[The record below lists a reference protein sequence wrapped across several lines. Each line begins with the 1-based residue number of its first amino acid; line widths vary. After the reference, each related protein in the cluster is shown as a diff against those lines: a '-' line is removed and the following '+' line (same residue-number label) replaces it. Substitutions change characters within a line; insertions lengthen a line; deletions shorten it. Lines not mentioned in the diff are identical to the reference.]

1 MGLAQLCLRRSEI
14 FLSWYFACPKFFSC
28 GYFEDPKLFLV
39 SILWVQNV
47 VAVFPGFEIFSRGY
61 FVGPKFFLAGISRV
75 RNFISFVFLESKIFY
90 SGCFMG
96 PRFFFSR
103 GYFEVLE
110 FFLVTSLFLI

>member
-1 MGLAQLCLRRSEI
+1 MSEI
-14 FLSWYFACPKFFSC
+14 FSC

-47 VAVFPGFEIFSRGY
+47 VVVFPGFEIFSRGY
-61 FVGPKFFLAGISRV
+61 FVGPRFFLAGISRV

-96 PRFFFSR
+96 PRFFFLVGISR
-103 GYFEVLE
+103 FWIFSRDIIIFNMSSSHDI
-110 FFLVTSLFLI
+110 FFSLILWNKLYN